1 LTKVCWLFRCSA
13 RR

>member
-1 LTKVCWLFRCSA
+1 VLAPRCSA